1 MQVVKI
7 STLIQNVFHPDLR
20 AWEVRKSKPTN
31 LEHLYGRR
39 SVILCFS
46 HLQPL
51 LTLDHG
57 YFVPCE
63 TLPHP
68 SIGQASSA
76 VHLQWYFPAV
86 PPPTP
91 AGAGSHRNH
100 VAVARHPQAASWS
113 LCPCD
118 AHICGWGEWPGRYL
132 KRKLMEVASGFIDGV
147 HVFNQIA
154 YHIIKLWNNSFFPSF
169 PSFPPGHVF
178 HTFESCRVSSYHLHE
193 PWSPRFPPLLRL
205 RTDQC

>member
-1 MQVVKI
+1 MIWKGSRCSVDAFCDQ
-7 STLIQNVFHPDLR
+7 STSRGLNHGRLACAGCKNLHPHPECLSSWLESMGSAKKQANQTR
-20 AWEVRKSKPTN
+20 TALSKEVS
-31 LEHLYGRR
+31 H
-39 SVILCFS
+39 SV
-46 HLQPL
+46 LQPL

-68 SIGQASSA
+68 SIRQASSA
-76 VHLQWYFPAV
+76 AHLQWYFPAV

-91 AGAGSHRNH
+91 AGVGSHRNH

-132 KRKLMEVASGFIDGV
+132 KRKLMEVAWGFLDSAWM
-147 HVFNQIA
+147 VFRCST
-154 YHIIKLWNNSFFPSF
+154 K
-169 PSFPPGHVF
+169 
-178 HTFESCRVSSYHLHE
+178 
-193 PWSPRFPPLLRL
+193 
-205 RTDQC
+205 